1 MTQRTLVID
10 TAAPA
15 CSVALF
21 DDDQL
26 IAHDYQEIGRGHAE
40 KLVPMIAALP
50 DKGQAETII
59 VNCGPGS
66 FTGVRIGISAAK
78 ALGLAW
84 QSKVYGYQCLHLIAA
99 QARVLLQR
107 SESIYTAMTGGH
119 GEYFVQNFS
128 ESRVAIDTFL
138 SLTPQLALENAQSEI
153 FVGSAAQNLVDLI
166 TDKTRASDHQILTL
180 YSDARHAL
188 ELPVD
193 QRQLDAT
200 PIYGRPPDAI
210 AALPQQ

>member
-10 TAAPA
+10 TATPA

-40 KLVPMIAALP
+40 KLIPMIAMLP
-50 DKGQAETII
+50 NSGRANNII

-78 ALGLAW
+78 ALALVW
-84 QSKVYGYQCLHLIAA
+84 QSEVYGYQCLHLIAVQA
-99 QARVLLQR
+99 QILMQR
-107 SESIYTAMTGGH
+107 SESIYSVMTGGH

-128 ESRVAIDTFL
+128 ENCTAVDAFQSL
-138 SLTPQLALENAQSEI
+138 SPELALANARSNVFVGNAAQSLAALLTEEDPGNRHHILSVHPDARYALQLA
-153 FVGSAAQNLVDLI
+153 
-166 TDKTRASDHQILTL
+166 T
-180 YSDARHAL
+180 
-188 ELPVD
+188 D
-193 QRQLDAT
+193 QRQLNAA

-210 AALPQQ
+210 AAASRQ